1 MGGMADSQR
10 NLQCAYP
17 KQAEH
22 IGVCR
27 NRTRVSGRRG
37 GEALLAFL
45 CARCADSGDL
55 ARTLRLTHGRM
66 KTKLPARLLASA
78 QRRRCH
84 QALLPGTHCG
94 MVIGPP
100 RAPTAGAGLDQHPR
114 RGVAWHASAPRTH
127 GPHVWNLAAQGK
139 RATEKRT
146 EHRLQADACVLRHAL
161 FGSPPTLHRLLHDCS

>member
-10 NLQCAYP
+10 NLQRAYP

-84 QALLPGTHCG
+84 QALLPGKHCG

-100 RAPTAGAGLDQHPR
+100 RAPICRSGSRPTSLTRG
-114 RGVAWHASAPRTH
+114 GVACLRPTHTRPTCLEAGGAEQTRNRQKNSASTSGGCVRSPTRALRLTVNSLPAP
-127 GPHVWNLAAQGK
+127 A
-139 RATEKRT
+139 
-146 EHRLQADACVLRHAL
+146 
-161 FGSPPTLHRLLHDCS
+161 